1 MKKLLAT
8 TALVFFA
15 ANAANAA
22 DLGTRKPSAPVV
34 PIMAAYNWTGFY
46 VGIQGGYGF
55 GDGIV
60 HRQGALSSGKFDYTG
75 GLVGATIGY
84 NQQFGNL
91 VAGVE
96 ADYAWAKISGSTAV
110 GCAAPGCKTE
120 LRSFGTVR
128 GRIGY
133 AFDRF
138 MPYITGGL
146 AVADVYGRAGA
157 FTGSDFQ
164 AGWTIGAGMEAAV
177 WQNISVKGEYL
188 YYDFGRN
195 NYNTVAV
202 PAISTNAKGHIIRAG
217 LNYKF

>member
-1 MKKLLAT
+1 MKKLLA
-8 TALVFFA
+8 AIAVAAFA
-15 ANAANAA
+15 VSAASAA
-22 DLGTRKPSAPVV
+22 DLGTRKPLAPVV
-34 PIMAAYNWTGFY
+34 PIMTAYNWTGFY
-46 VGIQGGYGF
+46 LGIQGGYGF
-55 GDGIV
+55 GDGIQ
-60 HRQGALSSGKFDYTG
+60 HRQGGASSGRFNYTG

-96 ADYAWAKISGSTAV
+96 ADYAWAKVTGSTAV
-110 GCAAPGCKTE
+110 GCAVPGCRTE

-146 AVADVYGRAGA
+146 AVADIYGRAAG
-157 FTGSDFQ
+157 FTGSDLR
-164 AGWTIGAGMEAAV
+164 AGWTIGAGLEAAIWRNV
-177 WQNISVKGEYL
+177 SLKGEYL

-195 NYNTVAV
+195 TYNSVAV
-202 PAISTNAKGHIIRAG
+202 PSISTNAKGHILRAG
-217 LNYKF
+217 LNYRF